1 MMTPPSNEV
10 LAVEIK
16 NMDDKIWDIKESQTL
31 TNLKLDSIVRK
42 LDWLSKTY
50 VTRLEFKA
58 ASAIVGILAVVLG
71 IIWYFGGN

>member
-16 NMDDKIWDIKESQTL
+16 NMDDKIWDIKKSQTL